1 MSSFTNIIAH
11 ETLKRQFQ
19 LALEKKSVKGN
30 ILRLYRTYT
39 RLVEKVKISLIG
51 TLIDMSKLKSNFLMS
66 NNYQIVRILQLVV
79 HFSFPNNTG
88 GRERKHQPDGS

>member
-1 MSSFTNIIAH
+1 MNLSFTFNFGICGREEI
-11 ETLKRQFQ
+11 
-19 LALEKKSVKGN
+19 
-30 ILRLYRTYT
+30 RTYT

-51 TLIDMSKLKSNFLMS
+51 TLIDMSKLKSNA
-66 NNYQIVRILQLVV
+66 NNYQIVRILKLVV